1 MYQPN
6 VYVNYVVLYPVE
18 MFDQV
23 SYVLY
28 SYKIGDVVLVDL
40 LVIFDELLWPA
51 YKYRHF
57 TFIILGENVCSKLP
71 APVFL
76 EPGKLPLTAL
86 HSFPGSGNTWVRVL
100 LASLTGK
107 QVPQGT
113 LATILHYLQGNSQTY
128 FQMQK
133 KI

>member
-1 MYQPN
+1 MLTN
-6 VYVNYVVLYPVE
+6 VVLHPVE

-23 SYVLY
+23 IYVLY
-28 SYKIGDVVLVDL
+28 SYKIDDVVLVDL
-40 LVIFDELLWPA
+40 LVIFNELLWPA

-57 TFIILGENVCSKLP
+57 NFKILAGENVCSKLP

-76 EPGKLPLTAL
+76 EPRKLPLTAL

-107 QVPQGT
+107 QT
-113 LATILHYLQGNSQTY
+113 LATILRYLQGDSQTY
-128 FQMQK
+128 YQMQK

>member
-1 MYQPN
+1 MFTN
-6 VYVNYVVLYPVE
+6 VVLHPVE

-23 SYVLY
+23 NYVQY
-28 SYKIGDVVLVDL
+28 SYKMDNVELVGSL
-40 LVIFDELLWPA
+40 FIFYELLWPA
-51 YKYRHF
+51 YKDRHF
-57 TFIILGENVCSKLP
+57 TFKILGGENVCSKLP

-113 LATILHYLQGNSQTY
+113 LATILRYLQGDSQTY

>member
-1 MYQPN
+1 MLTN
-6 VYVNYVVLYPVE
+6 VVQHPVE

-23 SYVLY
+23 IYVLY
-28 SYKIGDVVLVDL
+28 SYKIDNVVLVDL

-57 TFIILGENVCSKLP
+57 NFKILAGENVCSKLP

-107 QVPQGT
+107 LVPQGI
-113 LATILHYLQGNSQTY
+113 LATILYYLLGNSQTY
-128 FQMQK
+128 FQMQR

>member
-1 MYQPN
+1 MYMLTN
-6 VYVNYVVLYPVE
+6 VVLHPVE

-23 SYVLY
+23 IYVLY
-28 SYKIGDVVLVDL
+28 SYKIDDVVLVDL
-40 LVIFDELLWPA
+40 LVIFNELLWPA
-51 YKYRHF
+51 YKDCHF
-57 TFIILGENVCSKLP
+57 TFKILGGENVCSKLP

-113 LATILHYLQGNSQTY
+113 LATIQRYLQGDCQTY
-128 FQMQK
+128 YQMQK